1 MISPM
6 RKNIPGVAF
15 TWLGVIGAAITLFT
29 GLLTPPDMSDW
40 AWWLVQNW
48 QDAMPAVW
56 DRLAGTAGAEVPA
69 ILIPPLTISV
79 FLVLIGIGVGLR
91 GQRRRPP
98 SVVGHPA
105 LQLGAVA
112 IALLTIAYALLANT
126 VSVDAVA
133 SVPSEAPLTIFLAGA
148 AVSFSPLIAGR
159 GNITTPLWLVL
170 LTTGFL
176 LLVNE
181 LTKIVQ

>member
-1 MISPM
+1 MGSM
-6 RKNIPGVAF
+6 RKNISGVAF
-15 TWLGVIGAAITLFT
+15 TWLGVIGAAITLFA
-29 GLLTPPDMSDW
+29 GLLSPPDMSDW

-48 QDAMPAVW
+48 QDATPAVW
-56 DRLAGTAGAEVPA
+56 DRVAGIAAAEVPA

-91 GQRRRPP
+91 EQRRRPL
-98 SVVGHPA
+98 SVVRHPV
-105 LQLGAVA
+105 LQLAAVA
-112 IALLTIAYALLANT
+112 IALLTIAYALLGGT
-126 VSVDAVA
+126 VSVEAVA

-148 AVSFSPLIAGR
+148 AVSFSPLIAGS
-159 GNITTPLWLVL
+159 GNLTTPIWLVL